1 MKCTICA
8 TEIENPTKYQ
18 KYKFKKDGRVYCCA
32 ECGKEYARRISSETM
47 AKTNR
52 KYASERMKKNNPMK
66 NAITREKVSV
76 KLKAIGHKPKIRGG
90 NGQIT
95 IPQLLLATALGWE
108 IEYPVKTLKK
118 ENYPSIYKIDIA
130 NPILKIGIEVDGS
143 SHCALS
149 RQAEDKKK
157 VDLLNSLGWNI
168 LRFKNEE
175 VLNNLSGCID
185 RVMSMI

>member
-1 MKCTICA
+1 MKCSVCGE
-8 TEIENPTKYQ
+8 EIENPTKYQ
-18 KYKFKKDGRVYCCA
+18 KYKFKKDGRVYCSP
-32 ECGKEYARRISSETM
+32 ECGKEYARKISSITM

-66 NAITREKVSV
+66 NPLVREKVSA

-90 NGQIT
+90 NGQVT

-108 IEYPVKTLKK
+108 MEVPVKTLGK
-118 ENYPSIYKIDIA
+118 EGCPTSYKIDIA
-130 NPILKIGIEVDGS
+130 NPTLKIGIEVDGN
-143 SHCALS
+143 SHCSLE

-157 VDLLNSLGWNI
+157 TECLTSLGWNI
-168 LRFKNEE
+168 VRFKNEE

-185 RVMSMI
+185 KVVSMI